1 MSSWIDSALDKASNP
16 IKVNVAHIGL
26 DVDEIEVLPLSA
38 SEFQKLKSDPVVSK
52 ITNLSDRQEVFG
64 LRVVFEMMQKC
75 DKTLTWEKFNSLPIN
90 VLAQLA
96 TVINTTVG
104 SADGGGVLGNS

>member
-1 MSSWIDSALDKASNP
+1 M
-16 IKVNVAHIGL
+16 
-26 DVDEIEVLPLSA
+26 
-38 SEFQKLKSDPVVSK
+38 
-52 ITNLSDRQEVFG
+52 
-64 LRVVFEMMQKC
+64 VFEMMQKC
-75 DKTLTWEKFNSLPIN
+75 DKTLTWDKFNSLPIN